1 MIDIFRYEKRKKEIG
16 ARIKALRKQ
25 QNLSQDGLADRLFQI
40 APITD
45 KAIGQSTV
53 SSWERGVTL
62 PPLERLIALASIFKC
77 DLSYL
82 LCDYDKKQKDVWD
95 ICCITGL
102 SEKAISQLLVYKEQ
116 YPDYIGSLN
125 FLLESD
131 NFDDVLYRIY
141 DYSDALRR
149 LDSLQKIRNQQIS
162 SFAASKDYTPNLALL
177 DEIRLR
183 ADAVDLCEYNLST
196 RFG

>member
-1 MIDIFRYEKRKKEIG
+1 MCYRTPK
-16 ARIKALRKQ
+16 
-25 QNLSQDGLADRLFQI
+25 
-40 APITD
+40 
-45 KAIGQSTV
+45 ST
-53 SSWERGVTL
+53 
-62 PPLERLIALASIFKC
+62 I
-77 DLSYL
+77 YL

-196 RFG
+196 RFGYIIQELKRTVESEIKEAGRCDNG